1 VEIPDQ
7 VLEVPLAD
15 ELVALGVME
24 QGRGE
29 LAVERMPVVQ
39 GVSVELDDI
48 FADFVAVRAAE
59 ASDVCRLSK

>member
-1 VEIPDQ
+1 
-7 VLEVPLAD
+7 
-15 ELVALGVME
+15 ME

-39 GVSVELDDI
+39 GVSVELDGI